1 MSRYLTGGQISNLG
15 TTISRFHIQAVRRR
29 NTINNQINR
38 AKKKTKHLSLLTFT
52 KKNVYVAIVQLNMLC
67 SGVTLLDA
75 VTIADSSLSVSHHL
89 LHQIHQLRRDLF
101 DGRMG
106 FGRQI
111 HQLGWTTDNIFIIR
125 IRNAQVLYMKPLM
138 K

>member
-1 MSRYLTGGQISNLG
+1 
-15 TTISRFHIQAVRRR
+15 
-29 NTINNQINR
+29 
-38 AKKKTKHLSLLTFT
+38 
-52 KKNVYVAIVQLNMLC
+52 MLC

-89 LHQIHQLRRDLF
+89 LHYIHQPRCDLF

-111 HQLGWTTDNIFIIR
+111 HQLGWTTDDIFIIR
-125 IRNAQVLYMKPLM
+125 IRNEQVPYMKPLM